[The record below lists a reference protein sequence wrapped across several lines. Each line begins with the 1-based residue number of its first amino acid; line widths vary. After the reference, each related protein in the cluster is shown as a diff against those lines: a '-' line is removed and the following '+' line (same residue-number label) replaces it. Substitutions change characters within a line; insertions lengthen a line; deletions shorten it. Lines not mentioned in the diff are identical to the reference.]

1 MLLCSIT
8 FNAFGQSIPVGQSTE
23 TIVFDYSETI
33 SETWTIGYYKPANY
47 DSLNGEIIWYN
58 HGQGGDQNE
67 GYMVLHEIA
76 DKRGA
81 LLVSPTSAWSSP
93 NVTAIISGP
102 DFELWLPDLY
112 KEIYKHILN
121 RENRDSINVRM
132 LGFSAGGQCVTRYM
146 LIRQGINDSIPI
158 KMAISINPYFYTF
171 CTDSLNEQP
180 YNWPCGIGQETSHP
194 AYRYMGSH
202 CEEHVMGYYNE
213 NYTVMIG
220 TADTALVPVSFCD
233 ANGETRYERAVNF
246 YNFSEQNAIERGTT
260 LQWYYAEVPDVG
272 HNGYAMI
279 NTKANPEDTVT
290 ICEHYLFD
298 MPYHEPQKFPPT
310 ADFSYSINDTTQC
323 VEFNAN
329 CECWWQIQPTS
340 YYWDFSNGISDTGMT
355 VSVDLPDNGQYSVQ
369 LIASNIYG
377 SDTIVKTVEVDNL
390 PVADFT
396 VSDTIL
402 ILPDSTVI
410 FTFSGSNADSILWD
424 FGDGNFSNEVNPT
437 HNYQDTG
444 YFSVIIWVY
453 NENSCVDSTSML
465 IEVIN
470 YNAIYEL
477 KEDGKAISIFPN
489 PTTGQITISTGN
501 EAIES
506 IEIYDYLGRKKD
518 EIIVNHRESLYIYN
532 TKNMRGLYLFRI
544 KTSENVYTERVW
556 YRQ

>member
-1 MLLCSIT
+1 
-8 FNAFGQSIPVGQSTE
+8 
-23 TIVFDYSETI
+23 
-33 SETWTIGYYKPANY
+33 
-47 DSLNGEIIWYN
+47 
-58 HGQGGDQNE
+58 
-67 GYMVLHEIA
+67 
-76 DKRGA
+76 
-81 LLVSPTSAWSSP
+81 
-93 NVTAIISGP
+93 
-102 DFELWLPDLY
+102 
-112 KEIYKHILN
+112 
-121 RENRDSINVRM
+121 
-132 LGFSAGGQCVTRYM
+132 M

-158 KMAISINPYFYTF
+158 KMAISINPYYYTF
-171 CTDSLNEQP
+171 PCDSLNEIQFQ
-180 YNWPCGIGQETSHP
+180 YPCGIYNDINNIWYTTDI
-194 AYRYMGSH
+194 YMGAS
-202 CEEHVMGYYNE
+202 CSEHAKGYYSE
-213 NYTVMIG
+213 NYTVLIG
-220 TADTALVPVSFCD
+220 TADTLPVPGPSPYWACIDSQGVS
-233 ANGETRYERAVNF
+233 RYERAVNF
-246 YNFSEQNAIERGTT
+246 YNFSQQNAIERGTI

-298 MPYHEPQKFPPT
+298 MPYHVPQKFPPT
-310 ADFSYSINDTTQC
+310 ADFSYSINDTTRC

-355 VSVDLPDNGQYSVQ
+355 VGVDFPENGQYSVQ

-396 VSDTIL
+396 VSDTVL

-453 NENSCVDSTSML
+453 NENSCADSTSML

-470 YNAIYEL
+470 YNAIYAL